1 MDRQDFNV
9 HTKLAEAKILR
20 RRVDEDSRL
29 LSNRISLLKQEEAKA
44 LKKIEE
50 TRKKTQEILDTR
62 SRTQKQAQYYDSLK
76 KKKEEEYLQ
85 KLDSLKIERE
95 KMKSM
100 RQQSNKYRFDQALQ
114 EILALKAMKK
124 TNIKMIEFKKFE
136 DISEKVN
143 KKNKVKE
150 HYKSVDDKKRKIIED
165 KLEKTRLENLRKA
178 EEENFKRSQKEE
190 RLNQL
195 EKIEMELIQ
204 RLQNTQLMQRNA
216 YEDLETALSG
226 QLQ

>member
-1 MDRQDFNV
+1 MERQDFNV

-50 TRKKTQEILDTR
+50 TRKKTQEILETR
-62 SRTQKQAQYYDSLK
+62 NRTHKQDQYLDSLK
-76 KKKEEEYLQ
+76 KKKEEENLQ
-85 KLDSLKIERE
+85 KLDSLKLERE

-100 RQQSNKYRFDQALQ
+100 RQQSNKYRFDQANQ
-114 EILALKAMKK
+114 EISALKAMKK
-124 TNIKMIEFKKFE
+124 THIKMIEFKRFE
-136 DISEKVN
+136 DLSEKVS

-150 HYKSVDDKKRKIIED
+150 HYRSVDDKKRKVIED
-165 KLEKTRLENLRKA
+165 KLERTRMDNLRKA
-178 EEENFKRSQKEE
+178 EAENLIRREKEE